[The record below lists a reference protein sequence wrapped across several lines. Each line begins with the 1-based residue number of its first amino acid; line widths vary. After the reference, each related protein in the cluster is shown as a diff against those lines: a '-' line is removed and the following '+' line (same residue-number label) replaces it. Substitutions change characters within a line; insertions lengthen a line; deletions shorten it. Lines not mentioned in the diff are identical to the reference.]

1 MHLLAR
7 HGQHPKTARAEVRL
21 LRMVH
26 RHCGDVGFVTSASHV
41 AMQRLVR
48 DTGSPTRRGS
58 PRPRCGRAAGLGD
71 VGTASSGDLALGAV
85 LLAFL
90 GTYLPQV
97 LRLGQGS
104 TWQVDGFR
112 YFANRGRQAFSDATH
127 ALAGKY
133 PGYRDNAV
141 FTYFDTFGGK
151 TLPDMGSYSRLVQL
165 IDRGVTDVY
174 DHKRGLELRLR
185 EFGCSDVFPATYF
198 SSAEALQATSSEPD
212 ALFFAK
218 LPEQSGGCGIRIL
231 RREDLQREELP
242 SEYIIQRAVQ
252 DLELIDDRKFVIR
265 FFFVVHE
272 KCIYLHEV
280 GVLIV
285 HGEKYDRRSVD
296 MVVQAKH
303 DWYDDSSETYLILL
317 QSVEQAPRWRKA
329 IAARL
334 REALPAMGP
343 LLDSSGSDRYALVGG
358 DALIQSNGEAKLIEF
373 NMYPNL
379 FSDQDFVDKQVYAV
393 LLKDMMELLLLGKL
407 SSGFAWTIKGDGCGA
422 EKMRLKRLDHLFRY
436 ETRVNLD
443 MNTEVHS
450 IYHSFTGCKNACNPS
465 LVQTES
471 IGWKQAQITRGGV
484 TEVFRSDPSSCWRL
498 PVKHVFCELFQA
510 PLTVDS

>member
-1 MHLLAR
+1 MCTPASHLKGFRLASDAGAGMHLLAR
-7 HGQHPKTARAEVRL
+7 HGQRPKKYTCLGL
-21 LRMVH
+21 LVMMAQR
-26 RHCGDVGFVTSASHV
+26 RCGDVGFVTSASHV
-41 AMQRLVR
+41 TLRSFEVGER
-48 DTGSPTRRGS
+48 SRRS
-58 PRPRCGRAAGLGD
+58 RCGKRAGLGLGL
-71 VGTASSGDLALGAV
+71 GTASSGDLALGAV

-90 GTYLPQV
+90 GTYVPQV

-112 YFANRGRQAFSDATH
+112 YFANRGRQTFSDATH

-185 EFGCSDVFPATYF
+185 EFGCSDVFAATYF

-218 LPEQSGGCGIRIL
+218 LPEQSGGRGIRVL
-231 RREDLQREELP
+231 RREDLQRDELP
-242 SEYIIQRAVQ
+242 AEYIIQRAVQ

-265 FFFVVHE
+265 YFFVVHR

-285 HGEKYDRRSVD
+285 HGEKYDRHSVD
-296 MVVQAKH
+296 MGVQAKH
-303 DWYDDSSETYLILL
+303 DWYDDSSETYLITL
-317 QSVEQAPRWRKA
+317 QSAEQAPRWRKA
-329 IAARL
+329 IAAKL
-334 REALPAMGP
+334 REALPALGP

-358 DALIQSNGEAKLIEF
+358 DALIRSNGEATLIEF

-379 FSDQDFVDKQVYAV
+379 FADHEVVDKQVFTI
-393 LLKDMMELLLLGKL
+393 LLKDMMELLLLGERTA
-407 SSGFAWTIKGDGCGA
+407 GFVWTIDGDGCDGRA
-422 EKMRLKRLDHLFRY
+422 KTAKAIPKD
-436 ETRVNLD
+436 ETL
-443 MNTEVHS
+443 E
-450 IYHSFTGCKNACNPS
+450 
-465 LVQTES
+465 
-471 IGWKQAQITRGGV
+471 IGQSVST
-484 TEVFRSDPSSCWRL
+484 
-498 PVKHVFCELFQA
+498 
-510 PLTVDS
+510 